1 MAIQNRRGAYVD
13 LNPAKAVPG
22 ELLVVQSGDPN
33 ATDGKA
39 VYITFASGDIKMLAT
54 KSDVE
59 TLVADATDE
68 IVQDLED
75 TVEGYADRA
84 ETAATNAETLVDGAE
99 AAIAAKGAEQVAA
112 VQAQG
117 AQTIASIPEDYTE
130 LSGDV
135 EDLKSALSEIEPGL
149 SDDAKTALLA
159 CLAHVAW
166 IDEDGPDYYDALET
180 ALYTEK
186 VPFEVAMVNKSSIGK
201 TTSVYCSSMDN
212 ITARCRFDV
221 PVKNNGY
228 TINSTDTTKYQVN
241 VYNLINDTLT
251 EFTVDGTTYSGYAL
265 SDSET
270 PTWQDSIVVTGNYFW
285 CAFKKLDGTDF
296 TNDEIENAFGTI
308 YSVEQ

>member
-33 ATDGKA
+33 TTDGKS
-39 VYITFASGDIKMLAT
+39 VYITFGTGDIKRLAT
-54 KSDVE
+54 DSDVA
-59 TLVADATDE
+59 TMVADATDE

-135 EDLKSALSEIEPGL
+135 EDLKSANSLHDDEIDNTEQTITFASDGSVQKIEHKRNNVIIRTDTFTFATNMITEVRTLSTGETLTIATNL
-149 SDDAKTALLA
+149 TT
-159 CLAHVAW
+159 
-166 IDEDGPDYYDALET
+166 LET
-180 ALYTEK
+180 
-186 VPFEVAMVNKSSIGK
+186 
-201 TTSVYCSSMDN
+201 
-212 ITARCRFDV
+212 
-221 PVKNNGY
+221 
-228 TINSTDTTKYQVN
+228 
-241 VYNLINDTLT
+241 
-251 EFTVDGTTYSGYAL
+251 TVTYA
-265 SDSET
+265 
-270 PTWQDSIVVTGNYFW
+270 
-285 CAFKKLDGTDF
+285 A
-296 TNDEIENAFGTI
+296 A
-308 YSVEQ
+308 